1 MRYDRELMGATIRAM
16 RRVSEIQVAR
26 GERFYAKRMKGVKA
40 VVKERHAIEIAQSID
55 LVQPA
60 AARVRAEVNAA
71 ETTKVRAKKAQME
84 TE

>member
-1 MRYDRELMGATIRAM
+1 MGATIRAM

-26 GERFYAKRMKGVKA
+26 GERFYAKRMRGVKA
-40 VVKERHAIEIAQSID
+40 VVKAQHAVEIAQSID

-60 AARVRAEVNAA
+60 AARVRSEVNVA
-71 ETTKVRAKKAQME
+71 ETNKARAKKSRME